1 MTVTRKIDRRQV
13 LKASAASVAL
23 LGASSTRALASP
35 ALRLPRGVRRAQDG
49 TAKVRALMWSNST
62 TMDANFQKRV
72 KSFNEAHKD
81 QIEVE
86 LQFLPY
92 DQYWQKLQLSYSS
105 GDPYDI
111 YFWDVQA
118 YGHYKRD
125 LLLNLQPYVDES
137 QVYDPATYPTELF
150 EVWKLDGE
158 NLYALPENLQSMA
171 LYYNKTIFDEAGAA
185 VPDETWTWDQVV
197 EAAKALTIRDGDR
210 VSQWGLDAGVLSVWW
225 GVQTLGWAQGDA
237 FFDQI
242 VEPTKFQVSNPANV
256 AALQFVHDLVH
267 VHKVAPNPVTQAQSQ
282 DAPLFESSRCALA
295 LQGSWNI
302 STYAQVEF
310 EWGMA
315 PLPKWGENRVVP
327 YWLGGWVIPK
337 ASEVADAAF
346 AFGRWSASDYQETMA
361 KEHDWIPILNSAR
374 ESEVVLSGMRAG
386 FPQAMAAL
394 SSARLGDVYHRNNQQ
409 IIVEAFEP
417 NLEQLW
423 NGKITAEEAAKRID
437 DKANELL
444 KA

>member
-374 ESEVVLSGMRAG
+374 ESEVMLGGMPAG